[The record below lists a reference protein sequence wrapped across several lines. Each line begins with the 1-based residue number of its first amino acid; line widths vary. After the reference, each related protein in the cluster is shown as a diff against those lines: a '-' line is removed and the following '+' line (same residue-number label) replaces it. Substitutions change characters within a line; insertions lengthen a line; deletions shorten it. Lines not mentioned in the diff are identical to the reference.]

1 MDLELRTNEQLLR
14 DLICQIE
21 DDVTNALTDLSPHAV
36 ALRNEILR
44 RMVMHGYRECPDPWE
59 CPEHKS
65 FVVSFCDLN
74 VPDDEPQDQES
85 DGQPA

>member
-1 MDLELRTNEQLLR
+1 MDFERRTDEQLLR

-21 DDVTNALTDLSPHAV
+21 DDVTSALTDLSPHAV
-36 ALRNEILR
+36 ALRDEILR
-44 RMVMHGYRECPDPWE
+44 RMLSG
-59 CPEHKS
+59 
-65 FVVSFCDLN
+65 DLD

>member
-21 DDVTNALTDLSPHAV
+21 DDVTNALTDLSRRSV
-36 ALRNEILR
+36 ALRDEILN
-44 RMVMHGYRECPDPWE
+44 RM
-59 CPEHKS
+59 S
-65 FVVSFCDLN
+65 FRDLN